1 MNEISTIKDIFQE
14 DSFMESFE
22 KIDKYIFENTIKE
35 PKKLS
40 SFKKKK
46 ITKEFINKYKSKYKF
61 LKHIDTDKDM
71 SFAWMDEEKIVGI
84 LSITDKIIK
93 ERVRRHEIWI
103 TAIEVSQEY
112 KGYKLGK
119 QILNYAVKKEKARF
133 LSVRKTN
140 KIALYMYKKRGFKTY
155 NETDYMYFMKL

>member
-1 MNEISTIKDIFQE
+1 MNKISTIKDIFQE
-14 DSFMESFE
+14 DSFMESLE

-61 LKHIDTDKDM
+61 LKHINTDKDI
-71 SFAWMDEEKIVGI
+71 SFVWMDEEKIVGI

-140 KIALYMYKKRGFKTY
+140 KIALNMYKKRGFKTY

>member
-61 LKHIDTDKDM
+61 LKHIDTDKDI
-71 SFAWMDEEKIVGI
+71 SFVWMDEEKIVGI
-84 LSITDKIIK
+84 LSITDKITK
-93 ERVRRHEIWI
+93 ERVSRHEIWI

-140 KIALYMYKKRGFKTY
+140 KIALNMYKKRGFKTY

>member
-1 MNEISTIKDIFQE
+1 
-14 DSFMESFE
+14 
-22 KIDKYIFENTIKE
+22 
-35 PKKLS
+35 
-40 SFKKKK
+40 
-46 ITKEFINKYKSKYKF
+46 
-61 LKHIDTDKDM
+61 
-71 SFAWMDEEKIVGI
+71 MDEEKIVGI
-84 LSITDKIIK
+84 LSITDKITK

-140 KIALYMYKKRGFKTY
+140 KIALNMYKKRGFKTY
-155 NETDYMYFMKL
+155 NETEYMYFMKL